1 MLKFLEKNN
10 IIILHMNLLKTAF
23 NVAMFVFG
31 IAVMFTIFQL
41 IFTYVEI
48 FKTTIDLSDSKK
60 KWKKN
65 KQESQKYTGGVFQ
78 LTTGKKLNSATL
90 SRMQSNLKRQRG
102 TLNEKQLKLIY
113 NNLKWVPVNL
123 NNIQA
128 HKPKNV
134 SVKDWTFEETDEEG
148 NVIKPSQR
156 DEQQTKGKDMK
167 MKWSFGKGLILSSNK
182 KMPKKPLKLMQ
193 SLQKNLGGEKILSLI
208 ASLLNKNQ
216 QRGKGPVAG
225 SSSVRYMQTGKNSMG
240 QALCEGDKSKVNIS
254 ECNKDGV
261 VCYVNRTR
269 KGLCRGNPM

>member
-1 MLKFLEKNN
+1 
-10 IIILHMNLLKTAF
+10 MNLLKTAF

-65 KQESQKYTGGVFQ
+65 KQESQKYSGGVFQ
-78 LTTGKKLNSATL
+78 LTTGKNLNSATL
-90 SRMQSNLKRQRG
+90 SRMQSKLKNSK
-102 TLNEKQLKLIY
+102 TLNDKQLKLIY

-128 HKPKNV
+128 HKPRDV

-148 NVIKPSQR
+148 NVIKPSLR
-156 DEQQTKGKDMK
+156 DEQQIKGKDMK
-167 MKWSFGKGLILSSNK
+167 MKWSFGKGLLLSSDK

-193 SLQKNLGGEKILSLI
+193 SLQKNIGGEKILSLI

-216 QRGKGPVAG
+216 QKGKGPVAG
-225 SSSVRYMQTGKNSMG
+225 SSSVRYIQTGVNSQG
-240 QALCEGDKSKVNIS
+240 QALCKGDESKVNIS

-269 KGLCRGNPM
+269 SGICRGNPM